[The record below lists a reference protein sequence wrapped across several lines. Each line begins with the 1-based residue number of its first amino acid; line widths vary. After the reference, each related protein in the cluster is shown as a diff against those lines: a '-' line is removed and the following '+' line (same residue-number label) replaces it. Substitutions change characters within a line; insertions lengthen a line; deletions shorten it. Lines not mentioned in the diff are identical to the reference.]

1 MRVLFFTDGPESP
14 GSRFRCLQFFPHLE
28 ARGIRCEARFAY
40 DARYNDVFEQRW
52 APLYKLK
59 GRLARVGHLL
69 LDGGADLLFLHKTAL
84 ALTGL
89 PEWLRSFRGTP
100 MVFDFD
106 DAIYLG
112 PGGTIDRRRRRTF
125 ERVAAVADHLIAGN
139 RHLAEVAGFPHKT
152 TVIPSVIDTSL
163 NVPAPK
169 RAGQDLIVGWMGTA
183 SNLPF
188 LKTALPS
195 LVAAIEQV
203 PRARLRL
210 VSNALVPEYAT
221 HPRVEQWRWNE
232 AGELRALQSFDVGL
246 MPLEDA
252 ELTRG
257 KCGFKMIQYMA
268 VGVPVLASAVGA
280 NPDIFSGSRAG
291 ALVRPGEDWGSALLQ
306 LLARPEELAAMGA
319 NGRAHA
325 VAGYSVASV
334 VDRYAELF
342 RRLAPSASS
351 ASSKTGQA
359 PFLSPSP

>member
-28 ARGIRCEARFAY
+28 ARGIHCEVRFAY
-40 DARYNDVFEQRW
+40 DSRYNDVFEHRW

-69 LDGGADLLFLHKTAL
+69 LDGNPDVLFLHKTAL
-84 ALTGL
+84 ALSGV
-89 PEWLRSFRGTP
+89 PEWLRSMRSTP

-112 PGGTIDRRRRRTF
+112 PGGADDLSRRRAF
-125 ERVAAVADHLIAGN
+125 ERVASVADQLIAGN
-139 RHLAEVAGFPHKT
+139 RHLVEVARHPEKT
-152 TVIPSVIDTSL
+152 TLIPSVVDTEKY
-163 NVPAPK
+163 VPALG
-169 RAGQDLIVGWMGTA
+169 RRSTDELVVGWMGTA
-183 SNLPF
+183 SNLPS
-188 LKTALPS
+188 LRTALPS
-195 LVAAIEQV
+195 LVAAIEQL

-210 VSNALVPEYAT
+210 VSNAVVPEYVG
-221 HPRVEQWRWNE
+221 HPKVEQWRWNE

-246 MPLEDA
+246 MPLENT

-280 NPDIFSGSRAG
+280 NPEIFSESGAG
-291 ALVRPGEDWGSALLQ
+291 ALVVPGEDWGEALLR
-306 LLARPEELAAMGA
+306 LLASPQGLASMGER
-319 NGRAHA
+319 GRAHA
-325 VAGYSVASV
+325 VTRYSVASV
-334 VDRYAELF
+334 VERYVEVF
-342 RRLAPSASS
+342 NKLAPKA
-351 ASSKTGQA
+351 QA

>member
-14 GSRFRCLQFFPHLE
+14 GSRFRCLQFFPHFE
-28 ARGIRCEARFAY
+28 ARGIHCEARFAY
-40 DARYNDVFEQRW
+40 DAHYNDVFEHRW

-69 LDGGADLLFLHKTAL
+69 LDGGADLLFVHKTAL

-89 PEWLRSFRGTP
+89 PEWLRSLRGTP

-112 PGGTIDRRRRRTF
+112 PGGASDPNRRRTF
-125 ERVAAVADHLIAGN
+125 ERVASVADQLIAGN
-139 RHLAEVAGFPHKT
+139 QHLLEVAGHPGKT
-152 TVIPSVIDTSL
+152 TLIPSVVDTDKY
-163 NVPAPK
+163 VPASG
-169 RAGQDLIVGWMGTA
+169 RRETGELIVGWMGTA
-183 SNLPF
+183 SNLPS
-188 LKTALPS
+188 LRTALPS
-195 LVAAIEQV
+195 LVAAVETV

-210 VSNALVPEYAT
+210 VSNGLVPEYVG

-232 AGELRALQSFDVGL
+232 AGELRAQQSFDVGL
-246 MPLEDA
+246 MPLENT

-280 NPDIFSGSRAG
+280 NPEIFNGSGAG
-291 ALVRPGEDWGSALLQ
+291 ALVETGEDWGQALLR
-306 LLARPEELAAMGA
+306 LLSSGGGLATMGA
-319 NGRAHA
+319 RGRTHA
-325 VAGYSVASV
+325 VTRYSVASV
-334 VDRYAELF
+334 VDRYAEVF
-342 RRLAPSASS
+342 HKLAP
-351 ASSKTGQA
+351 GLQA

>member
-14 GSRFRCLQFFPHLE
+14 GSRFRCLQFFPHFE
-28 ARGIRCEARFAY
+28 ARGIHCEARFAY
-40 DARYNDVFEQRW
+40 DSRYNDVFEQRW

-69 LDGGADLLFLHKTAL
+69 LDGDADVLFLHKTAL
-84 ALTGL
+84 ALSGM
-89 PEWLRSFRGTP
+89 PEWLRSFRRTP

-112 PGGTIDRRRRRTF
+112 PGGTTDLSRRRTF
-125 ERVAAVADHLIAGN
+125 ERVAAVADELIAGN
-139 RHLAEVAGFPHKT
+139 RHLAEVAGYPGKT
-152 TVIPSVIDTSL
+152 TLIPSVVDTDHY
-163 NVPAPK
+163 VPVTG
-169 RAGQDLIVGWMGTA
+169 RSSTDELVVGWMGTA
-183 SNLPF
+183 SNLPS
-188 LKTALPS
+188 LRTALPS
-195 LVAAIEQV
+195 LVAALERV

-210 VSNALVPEYAT
+210 VSNAVVPEYVG

-246 MPLEDA
+246 MPLENS

-280 NPDIFSGSRAG
+280 NPEIFTRSGAG
-291 ALVRPGEDWGSALLQ
+291 ALVAPGEDWGEALLG
-306 LLARPEELAAMGA
+306 LLASPEGLGTMGA
-319 NGRAHA
+319 RGRAHA
-325 VAGYSVASV
+325 VAHYSVASV
-334 VDRYAELF
+334 VDRYVEVF
-342 RRLAPSASS
+342 RRLAPNA
-351 ASSKTGQA
+351 QA